1 MPWPSLNPST
11 APRAISGRPLR
22 VVEHVCVDCVSVSP
36 LPEGRP
42 AMLSTD
48 PLDDRASSGSSGL
61 SGYPAVE
68 PARGA
73 ELLDEVAAAVSRYCI
88 LPSPHALT
96 GVVLW
101 IAYTHMSDA
110 FEYAPRLVARSAEKR
125 SGKSRLLEVVDAL
138 VHEPL
143 RAVNATVSYIF
154 RSLDR
159 DGMPPTLLLDEADT
173 IFGTKTK
180 AEQNED
186 LRGLLNAGF
195 QRGLTFGRTVGPSHT
210 PTEFQTFA
218 PAALAGIGQM
228 PDTIEDRAVV
238 VVMRRR
244 KPSETVAPYRT
255 RRDRPALEELA
266 HSLAAWASTVTPAA
280 TGYEP
285 ENLGVEDR
293 AADVWEPL
301 VSVADMAGGRWP
313 ALAREAAAFMVS
325 AAEADSEDSSL
336 NIRLLADIKAIF
348 DDESLRFIKS
358 DELCRRLREVEE
370 SPWGQFELSPSRLG
384 HRLKEYGIKT
394 DFEDSYK
401 KARGYRLIDFLDAFE
416 RYLAPK
422 PSDAVRTRI
431 DGPDLHEQSD
441 ALKSSDTFKAS
452 EKNKPSEHNPS
463 SEGVRT
469 PSDTFGHDTAP
480 DGVCKVCSQ
489 PILLPTGTG
498 ICSRRDLEHDFAR
511 GA

>member
-1 MPWPSLNPST
+1 MIT
-11 APRAISGRPLR
+11 A
-22 VVEHVCVDCVSVSP
+22 
-36 LPEGRP
+36 
-42 AMLSTD
+42 D
-48 PLDDRASSGSSGL
+48 PLAGL
-61 SGYPAVE
+61 DLDTGTE
-68 PARGA
+68 GA
-73 ELLDEVAAAVSRYCI
+73 ALLDNVAAAIARYCI

-101 IAYTHMSDA
+101 IACTHMTDA

-138 VHEPL
+138 VHDPL

-195 QRGLTFGRTVGPSHT
+195 QRGLTFGRTVGPQHT

-218 PAALAGIGQM
+218 MAALAGIGQM

-255 RRDRPALEELA
+255 RRDRPALEDMADELA
-266 HSLAAWASTVTPAA
+266 SWAVTVINTA

-301 VSVADMAGGRWP
+301 ITVADMAGGRWP

-325 AAEADSEDSSL
+325 EAETESEESSL
-336 NIRLLADIKAIF
+336 NIKLLADIRDVF
-348 DDESLRFIKS
+348 DDQGADFLASAKVCELLRGI
-358 DELCRRLREVEE
+358 DE
-370 SPWGQFELSPSRLG
+370 SPWSQFDMNPSKLG
-384 HRLKEYGIKT
+384 HRLREYGIKT
-394 DFEDSYK
+394 GHNPAK
-401 KARGYRLIDFLDAFE
+401 TMRGYRRADFLDAWE
-416 RYLAPK
+416 RYI
-422 PSDAVRTRI
+422 PSTKASEAVPSRPRAA
-431 DGPDLHEQSD
+431 DQHEQWD
-441 ALKSSDTFKAS
+441 TFGTPDTFKAS
-452 EKNKPSEHNPS
+452 EETKASQHNPS

-469 PSDTFGHDTAP
+469 GSDTFGRVTHGQQECERCSAP
-480 DGVCKVCSQ
+480 IYRPGATVCAACSSDG
-489 PILLPTGTG
+489 PETL
-498 ICSRRDLEHDFAR
+498 
-511 GA
+511 

>member
-1 MPWPSLNPST
+1 M
-11 APRAISGRPLR
+11 
-22 VVEHVCVDCVSVSP
+22 
-36 LPEGRP
+36 
-42 AMLSTD
+42 
-48 PLDDRASSGSSGL
+48 
-61 SGYPAVE
+61 
-68 PARGA
+68 
-73 ELLDEVAAAVSRYCI
+73 
-88 LPSPHALT
+88 
-96 GVVLW
+96 
-101 IAYTHMSDA
+101 
-110 FEYAPRLVARSAEKR
+110 
-125 SGKSRLLEVVDAL
+125 
-138 VHEPL
+138 
-143 RAVNATVSYIF
+143 
-154 RSLDR
+154 
-159 DGMPPTLLLDEADT
+159 
-173 IFGTKTK
+173 
-180 AEQNED
+180 
-186 LRGLLNAGF
+186 
-195 QRGLTFGRTVGPSHT
+195 
-210 PTEFQTFA
+210 
-218 PAALAGIGQM
+218 
-228 PDTIEDRAVV
+228 
-238 VVMRRR
+238 
-244 KPSETVAPYRT
+244 APYRT

-266 HSLAAWASTVTPAA
+266 EELASWAASVTETA

-285 ENLGVEDR
+285 ESLGVEDR

-301 VSVADMAGGRWP
+301 ITVADMAGGRWP

-348 DDESLRFIKS
+348 DDEGLRFIKS

-431 DGPDLHEQSD
+431 DGSDQHEQSG

-452 EKNKPSEHNPS
+452 EKNKPSEQNPS

-469 PSDTFGHDTAP
+469 PSDTFGRDTAP

-498 ICSRRDLEHDFAR
+498 ICSRRDPEHDFAR

>member
-1 MPWPSLNPST
+1 
-11 APRAISGRPLR
+11 
-22 VVEHVCVDCVSVSP
+22 
-36 LPEGRP
+36 
-42 AMLSTD
+42 MLSRDVLTD
-48 PLDDRASSGSSGL
+48 PLTEVDL
-61 SGYPAVE
+61 TPAG
-68 PARGA
+68 GA
-73 ELLDEVAAAVSRYCI
+73 ELLDQVAAAVSRYCI

-195 QRGLTFGRTVGPSHT
+195 QRGLTFGRTVGPNHT

-244 KPSETVAPYRT
+244 KPSEQVDPYRT
-255 RRDRPALEELA
+255 RRDRPALEDLADELA
-266 HSLAAWASTVTPAA
+266 SWAGTVLEAA

-285 ENLGVEDR
+285 ANLGVEDR

-325 AAEADSEDSSL
+325 AAESDAEDSSL
-336 NIRLLADIKAIF
+336 NIKLLADIKTIF
-348 DDESLRFIKS
+348 DEDGLRFIKS
-358 DELCRRLREVEE
+358 DELCRRLREAEE
-370 SPWGQFELSPSRLG
+370 SPWGQFELSPSKLG

-394 DFEDSYK
+394 DFEDRTK
-401 KARGYRLIDFLDAFE
+401 KARGYRLVDFVDTFE
-416 RYLAPK
+416 RYLAAPAGEAVRSRPH
-422 PSDAVRTRI
+422 PSDLQEGADTFGSA
-431 DGPDLHEQSD
+431 DTYKAS
-441 ALKSSDTFKAS
+441 ALFKAS
-452 EKNKPSEHNPS
+452 ADNPS
-463 SEGVRT
+463 SEAMRT
-469 PSDTFGHDTAP
+469 AADTFGRDTHGQPVCERCGGAIYRAGVTVCARCST
-480 DGVCKVCSQ
+480 DG
-489 PILLPTGTG
+489 PETL
-498 ICSRRDLEHDFAR
+498 
-511 GA
+511 

>member
-1 MPWPSLNPST
+1 MITADPFAGVAPDAGYTLT
-11 APRAISGRPLR
+11 APGG
-22 VVEHVCVDCVSVSP
+22 D
-36 LPEGRP
+36 
-42 AMLSTD
+42 
-48 PLDDRASSGSSGL
+48 
-61 SGYPAVE
+61 
-68 PARGA
+68 
-73 ELLDEVAAAVSRYCI
+73 ELLDRVAAAVSRYCI
-88 LPSPHALT
+88 LPSPHALI

-101 IAYTHMSDA
+101 VAYTHMTDA

-195 QRGLTFGRTVGPSHT
+195 QRGLTFGRTVGPQHT

-255 RRDRPALEELA
+255 RRDRPALEDLADELA
-266 HSLAAWASTVTPAA
+266 SWAASVTDAA

-285 ENLGVEDR
+285 ESLGVEDR

-301 VSVADMAGGRWP
+301 VTVADMAGGRWP
-313 ALAREAAAFMVS
+313 ALAREAAAFMVHE
-325 AAEADSEDSSL
+325 AENNAEESSL
-336 NIRLLADIKAIF
+336 NIKLLSDLRDVF
-348 DDESLRFIKS
+348 DDEAADFLASAKVCELLRGI
-358 DELCRRLREVEE
+358 DE
-370 SPWGQFELSPSRLG
+370 SPWGQFDLNPSRLG
-384 HRLKEYGIKT
+384 HRLREYGIKT
-394 DFEDSYK
+394 GHNPAK
-401 KARGYRLIDFLDAFE
+401 TMRGYRRADFLDAWE
-416 RYLAPK
+416 RYV
-422 PSDAVRTRI
+422 PSTKASEAVPTRPQAA
-431 DGPDLHEQSD
+431 DQHERQD
-441 ALKSSDTFKAS
+441 TFGTPDTFKAS
-452 EKNKPSEHNPS
+452 EQNKASDHNPR

-469 PSDTFGHDTAP
+469 PSDTFGRDTP
-480 DGVCKVCSQ
+480 DGRVCEKCGGAIYRPGANVCAACSS
-489 PILLPTGTG
+489 TGPAG
-498 ICSRRDLEHDFAR
+498 W
-511 GA
+511 

>member
-1 MPWPSLNPST
+1 
-11 APRAISGRPLR
+11 
-22 VVEHVCVDCVSVSP
+22 
-36 LPEGRP
+36 
-42 AMLSTD
+42 MLSRD
-48 PLDDRASSGSSGL
+48 ILAEPLDHYELAPTG
-61 SGYPAVE
+61 
-68 PARGA
+68 GA
-73 ELLDEVAAAVSRYCI
+73 ELLDQVAEAVQRYCI

-195 QRGLTFGRTVGPSHT
+195 QRGLTFGRTVGPNHT
-210 PTEFQTFA
+210 PTEFATFA

-244 KPSETVAPYRT
+244 KPSEQVAPYRT
-255 RRDRPALEELA
+255 RRDRPALEALA
-266 HSLAAWASTVTPAA
+266 DDLASWAGTVVETA

-285 ENLGVEDR
+285 ANLGVEDR

-301 VSVADMAGGRWP
+301 ITVADMAGGRWP
-313 ALAREAAAFMVS
+313 ALARDAAAFMVS

-336 NIRLLADIKAIF
+336 NIRLLADIKTIF
-348 DDESLRFIKS
+348 DEDGIKFIKS
-358 DELCRRLREVEE
+358 DELCNRLRQVEE
-370 SPWGQFELSPSRLG
+370 SPWGQFELSPSKLG

-394 DFEDSYK
+394 DFEDTYK
-401 KARGYRLIDFLDAFE
+401 KARGYRLVDFVDTFE

-422 PSDAVRTRI
+422 ASDAVRSRL
-431 DGPDLHEQSD
+431 DGADLQQGADTFE
-441 ALKSSDTFKAS
+441 SSDTFKAS
-452 EKNKPSEHNPS
+452 EKIKASEHNPR

-469 PSDTFGHDTAP
+469 PSDTFGRDTH
-480 DGVCKVCSQ
+480 GERVCEGCGSPIYRPGATICAACS
-489 PILLPTGTG
+489 PTGPERLT
-498 ICSRRDLEHDFAR
+498 
-511 GA
+511 

>member
-1 MPWPSLNPST
+1 MLTPDPFEGVTW
-11 APRAISGRPLR
+11 SGSAGL
-22 VVEHVCVDCVSVSP
+22 
-36 LPEGRP
+36 
-42 AMLSTD
+42 
-48 PLDDRASSGSSGL
+48 SGSSG
-61 SGYPAVE
+61 YPGIE
-68 PARGA
+68 PVGGD
-73 ELLDEVAAAVSRYCI
+73 ELLDRVAAAISRFCL

-101 IAYTHMSDA
+101 VAYTHMSDA

-125 SGKSRLLEVVDAL
+125 SGKSRLLEVIDAL

-195 QRGLTFGRTVGPSHT
+195 QRGLTFGRTVGPNHT
-210 PTEFQTFA
+210 PTEFATFA

-244 KPSETVAPYRT
+244 KPSEQVAPYRT
-255 RRDRPALEELA
+255 RRDRPALEDLA
-266 HSLAAWASTVTPAA
+266 DDLASWAGSVVDAA

-285 ENLGVEDR
+285 ANLGVEDR

-301 VSVADMAGGRWP
+301 VTVADMAGGRWP
-313 ALAREAAAFMVS
+313 ALARDAAAYMVS
-325 AAEADSEDSSL
+325 EAESESEDSSL
-336 NIRLLADIKAIF
+336 NIRLLADIKTIF
-348 DDESLRFIKS
+348 DEDGVKFLRS
-358 DELCRRLREVEE
+358 DELCNRLRQVEE
-370 SPWGQFELSPSRLG
+370 SPWGQFELSPSKLG
-384 HRLKEYGIKT
+384 HRLREYGIKT

-401 KARGYRLIDFLDAFE
+401 KARGYRLVDFMDAFE
-416 RYLAPK
+416 RYLALRRPK
-422 PSDAVRTRI
+422 PSEAV
-431 DGPDLHEQSD
+431 
-441 ALKSSDTFKAS
+441 
-452 EKNKPSEHNPS
+452 
-463 SEGVRT
+463 
-469 PSDTFGHDTAP
+469 
-480 DGVCKVCSQ
+480 
-489 PILLPTGTG
+489 
-498 ICSRRDLEHDFAR
+498 
-511 GA
+511 

>member
-1 MPWPSLNPST
+1 MITADPFAGVEPDADYGLT
-11 APRAISGRPLR
+11 APGGD
-22 VVEHVCVDCVSVSP
+22 V
-36 LPEGRP
+36 
-42 AMLSTD
+42 
-48 PLDDRASSGSSGL
+48 
-61 SGYPAVE
+61 
-68 PARGA
+68 
-73 ELLDEVAAAVSRYCI
+73 LLDRVAAAVSRYCI

-101 IAYTHMSDA
+101 IVYTHMTDA

-138 VHEPL
+138 VHAPL

-173 IFGTKTK
+173 IFGTKVK

-195 QRGLTFGRTVGPSHT
+195 QRGLTFGRTVGPNHT
-210 PTEFQTFA
+210 PTEFATFA

-244 KPSETVAPYRT
+244 KPSEQVAPYRT
-255 RRDRPALEELA
+255 RRDRPALEDLADELA
-266 HSLAAWASTVTPAA
+266 SWAGTVIDAA

-285 ENLGVEDR
+285 ANLGVEDR

-301 VSVADMAGGRWP
+301 VTVADMAGGRWP

-325 AAEADSEDSSL
+325 AAESDAEDSSL
-336 NIRLLADIKAIF
+336 NIKLLADLRHVF
-348 DDESLRFIKS
+348 DDQGADFLASAKVCELLRGI
-358 DELCRRLREVEE
+358 DE
-370 SPWGQFELSPSRLG
+370 SPWSQFDMNPSKLG
-384 HRLKEYGIKT
+384 HRLREYGIKT
-394 DFEDSYK
+394 GHNPAK
-401 KARGYRLIDFLDAFE
+401 TMRGYRRADFLDAWE
-416 RYLAPK
+416 RYTPGTKVSEPVQSRPQGA
-422 PSDAVRTRI
+422 DQ
-431 DGPDLHEQSD
+431 HEQWD
-441 ALKSSDTFKAS
+441 TFRTPDTFKAS
-452 EKNKPSEHNPS
+452 EDLKASHNNPS

-469 PSDTFGHDTAP
+469 ASDAFGRVTPP
-480 DGVCKVCSQ
+480 DGVCVVCSQ
-489 PILLPTGTG
+489 PILMPDGTG
-498 ICSRRDLEHDFAR
+498 ICARRDADHDSAR

>member
-1 MPWPSLNPST
+1 MIT
-11 APRAISGRPLR
+11 A
-22 VVEHVCVDCVSVSP
+22 
-36 LPEGRP
+36 
-42 AMLSTD
+42 D
-48 PLDDRASSGSSGL
+48 PLAGL
-61 SGYPAVE
+61 ELHTGDE
-68 PARGA
+68 GA
-73 ELLDEVAAAVSRYCI
+73 ALLDEVAAAIARYCI

-101 IAYTHMSDA
+101 IACTHMTDA

-138 VHEPL
+138 VHDPL

-195 QRGLTFGRTVGPSHT
+195 QRGLTFGRTVGPQHT

-218 PAALAGIGQM
+218 MAALAGIGQM

-244 KPSETVAPYRT
+244 KPSESVAPYRT
-255 RRDRPALEELA
+255 RRDRPSLVELA
-266 HSLAAWASTVTPAA
+266 DQLAAWAAGVVDQA
-280 TGYEP
+280 TGHEP

-301 VSVADMAGGRWP
+301 ITVADKAGGRWP

-325 AAEADSEDSSL
+325 EAETESEESSL
-336 NIRLLADIKAIF
+336 NIKLLADIRDVFEDQCADFLASAKVC
-348 DDESLRFIKS
+348 ELLRGI
-358 DELCRRLREVEE
+358 DE
-370 SPWGQFELSPSRLG
+370 SPWSQFDMNPSKLG
-384 HRLKEYGIKT
+384 HRLREYGIKT
-394 DFEDSYK
+394 GHNPAK
-401 KARGYRLIDFLDAFE
+401 TMRGYRRIDFLDAWE
-416 RYLAPK
+416 RYV
-422 PSDAVRTRI
+422 PSTKASEAVPSRPQVADQHERRDTFRT
-431 DGPDLHEQSD
+431 P
-441 ALKSSDTFKAS
+441 DTFKAS
-452 EKNKPSEHNPS
+452 EETKASQHNPM
-463 SEGVRT
+463 SEGVWT
-469 PSDTFGHDTAP
+469 GSDTFGRDTHGQQGCERCSAP
-480 DGVCKVCSQ
+480 IYRPGETVCAACS
-489 PILLPTGTG
+489 PTGPAG
-498 ICSRRDLEHDFAR
+498 W
-511 GA
+511 

>member
-1 MPWPSLNPST
+1 MFTS
-11 APRAISGRPLR
+11 
-22 VVEHVCVDCVSVSP
+22 
-36 LPEGRP
+36 
-42 AMLSTD
+42 D
-48 PLDDRASSGSSGL
+48 PFDDTLSSGSAGSATSSGL
-61 SGYPAVE
+61 SGYAAVE

-73 ELLDEVAAAVSRYCI
+73 ELLDQVSASVARYCI

-195 QRGLTFGRTVGPSHT
+195 QRGLTFGRTVGPNHT

-244 KPSETVAPYRT
+244 KPSEQVAPYRT
-255 RRDRPALEELA
+255 RRDRPALEALA
-266 HSLAAWASTVTPAA
+266 DDLAAWAASVVPAA

-285 ENLGVEDR
+285 ANLGVEDR

-301 VSVADMAGGRWP
+301 VTVADMAGGRWP
-313 ALAREAAAFMVS
+313 ALARQAAAAMI
-325 AAEADSEDSSL
+325 AEAEDADESASL
-336 NIRLLADIKAIF
+336 NVTLLRDIKTVF
-348 DDESLRFIKS
+348 DDHGARFLKS
-358 DELCRRLREVEE
+358 DELCARLREVEE
-370 SPWGQFELSPSRLG
+370 SPWGQFELTPSKLG
-384 HRLKEYGIKT
+384 HRLRNYGIKT
-394 DFEDSYK
+394 DFEDSYRK
-401 KARGYRLIDFLDAFE
+401 SRGYRLVDFMDAFE

-422 PSDAVRTRI
+422 ASEAVRGRLNGADLQEPSDT
-431 DGPDLHEQSD
+431 
-441 ALKSSDTFKAS
+441 LKSSDTFKAS
-452 EKNKPSEHNPS
+452 EKNKASEHNPS

-469 PSDTFGHDTAP
+469 GSDTFGRDTPPNGA
-480 DGVCKVCSQ
+480 CKVCSQ
-489 PILLPTGTG
+489 PLLLPTGTG
-498 ICSRRDLEHDFAR
+498 VCSRRDVEHDFAR

>member
-1 MPWPSLNPST
+1 MIT
-11 APRAISGRPLR
+11 A
-22 VVEHVCVDCVSVSP
+22 
-36 LPEGRP
+36 
-42 AMLSTD
+42 D
-48 PLDDRASSGSSGL
+48 PFAGVTSDADYALAAPGGD
-61 SGYPAVE
+61 V
-68 PARGA
+68 
-73 ELLDEVAAAVSRYCI
+73 LLDQVAAAVSRYCI

-173 IFGTKTK
+173 IFGTKVK

-195 QRGLTFGRTVGPSHT
+195 QRGLTFGRTVGPNHT
-210 PTEFQTFA
+210 PTEFATFA

-244 KPSETVAPYRT
+244 KPSEQVAPYRT
-255 RRDRPALEELA
+255 RRDRPALEDLA
-266 HSLAAWASTVTPAA
+266 DDLASWAGTVVEAA

-285 ENLGVEDR
+285 ANLGVEDR

-301 VSVADMAGGRWP
+301 ITVADMAGGRWP
-313 ALAREAAAFMVS
+313 ALARDAAAFMVS

-336 NIRLLADIKAIF
+336 NIRLLADMRDVF
-348 DDESLRFIKS
+348 DDQGADFLASAKVCELLRGI
-358 DELCRRLREVEE
+358 DE
-370 SPWGQFELSPSRLG
+370 SPWSQFDMNPSKLG
-384 HRLKEYGIKT
+384 HRLREYGIKT
-394 DFEDSYK
+394 GHNPAK
-401 KARGYRLIDFLDAFE
+401 TMRGYRRADFLDAWE
-416 RYLAPK
+416 RYTPGTKASEP
-422 PSDAVRTRI
+422 VQTRPQAA
-431 DGPDLHEQSD
+431 DQHERWDTFGTPD
-441 ALKSSDTFKAS
+441 ALKASVDSKAS
-452 EKNKPSEHNPS
+452 HDNPR

-469 PSDTFGHDTAP
+469 PSDTFGRDTHGGQVCEGCGSPIYRPGATICAACSS
-480 DGVCKVCSQ
+480 DG
-489 PILLPTGTG
+489 PETL
-498 ICSRRDLEHDFAR
+498 
-511 GA
+511 

>member
-1 MPWPSLNPST
+1 
-11 APRAISGRPLR
+11 
-22 VVEHVCVDCVSVSP
+22 
-36 LPEGRP
+36 
-42 AMLSTD
+42 MLSRDFLAD
-48 PLDDRASSGSSGL
+48 PLSG
-61 SGYPAVE
+61 VE
-68 PARGA
+68 PAPAGGD
-73 ELLDEVAAAVSRYCI
+73 ELLDQVAAAVSRFCV

-101 IAYTHMSDA
+101 IVYTHMSDA

-125 SGKSRLLEVVDAL
+125 SGKSRLLEVIDAL

-195 QRGLTFGRTVGPSHT
+195 QRGLTFGRTVGPNHT

-218 PAALAGIGQM
+218 PAALAGIGTM

-266 HSLAAWASTVTPAA
+266 DELAAWAATVVPAA

-285 ENLGVEDR
+285 PNLGVEDR

-301 VSVADMAGGRWP
+301 VTVADMAGGRWP
-313 ALAREAAAFMVS
+313 ALAREAAAFMVTE
-325 AAEADSEDSSL
+325 AEAESEDSSL
-336 NIRLLADIKAIF
+336 NIRLLADIKTLF
-348 DDESLRFIKS
+348 DDEGLRFIKS
-358 DELCRRLREVEE
+358 DELCRQLRAIEE
-370 SPWGQFELSPSRLG
+370 SPWGQFELTPSKLG
-384 HRLKEYGIKT
+384 HRLRDYGIKT
-394 DFEDSYK
+394 GFEDAYK
-401 KARGYRLIDFLDAFE
+401 KARGYRLVDFLDAFE

-422 PSDAVRTRI
+422 ASDAVRSRLN
-431 DGPDLHEQSD
+431 GADLQEPSD
-441 ALKSSDTFKAS
+441 TFKKSDTFKAS
-452 EKNKPSEHNPS
+452 EKNKASEHNPR

-469 PSDTFGHDTAP
+469 GSDAFGRDTHGKRVCEGCGSPIYRPGATICAACSN
-480 DGVCKVCSQ
+480 DGPGRLS
-489 PILLPTGTG
+489 
-498 ICSRRDLEHDFAR
+498 
-511 GA
+511 